1 MTQQMETGRVTM
13 MRMLERRVRMRAQHP
28 GEVGAAGNLVVDNLS
43 FMFYPVLSQQL
54 PRYLLPVICRQE
66 TVWQVDRLV

>member
-28 GEVGAAGNLVVDNLS
+28 GEVAAAGIIYNFKKN
-43 FMFYPVLSQQL
+43 
-54 PRYLLPVICRQE
+54 RK
-66 TVWQVDRLV
+66 W